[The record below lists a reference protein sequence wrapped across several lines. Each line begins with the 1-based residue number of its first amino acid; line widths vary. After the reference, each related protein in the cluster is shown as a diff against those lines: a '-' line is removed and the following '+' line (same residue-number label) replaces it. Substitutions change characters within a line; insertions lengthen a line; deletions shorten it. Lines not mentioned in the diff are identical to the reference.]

1 MLEYKIEILEE
12 LKRHGFTTYR
22 IRQEKR
28 LSESQLANIRAG
40 KVLSASGLDALCTMT
55 GKQPGQLIAWK
66 PDPIPAAAAAEQK
79 TE

>member
-28 LSESQLANIRAG
+28 LSESQIANIRAG

-66 PDPIPAAAAAEQK
+66 PDPPPAADQK